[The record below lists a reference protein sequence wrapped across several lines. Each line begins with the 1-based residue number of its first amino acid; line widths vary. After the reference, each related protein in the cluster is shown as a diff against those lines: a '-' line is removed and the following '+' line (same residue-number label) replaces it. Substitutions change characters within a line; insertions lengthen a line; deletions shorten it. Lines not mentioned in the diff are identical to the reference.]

1 MEFSLSFILIPFTS
15 VSFESVRSSD
25 TGKHF
30 ADIEKNVPSRDQI
43 LDFTFICTGI
53 IEQLVFQMLIRID
66 AQMYFLFSWR
76 CSCDTEG

>member
-15 VSFESVRSSD
+15 VSFESLRSSD

-30 ADIEKNVPSRDQI
+30 ADIEKNVPRRDQI

-53 IEQLVFQMLIRID
+53 IGQLVFQMLMHRCTF
-66 AQMYFLFSWR
+66 YFQGGVR
-76 CSCDTEG
+76 VTQRDNEE